1 MNLCGVARPLR
12 LEQLARS
19 LTGQRSDESA
29 QMLVTLRVDLVVRV
43 RANVRSMLSPPLA
56 PMSSSFGHDTPAH
69 VERRC
74 RFRVLVLQW
83 MAALSA
89 APMHRRL
96 TGDVPWQRDDVD
108 HEGWTD
114 LALWPEAE
122 AQSVTTA
129 SSADVSSRGLAT
141 RK

>member
-1 MNLCGVARPLR
+1 MNLCGVARPLC

-19 LTGQRSDESA
+19 LTGKRSDKSA
-29 QMLVTLRVDLVVRV
+29 QMLGTLRVDLVVRV

-83 MAALSA
+83 MGSTECGADASTTGRRRAVAA
-89 APMHRRL
+89 
-96 TGDVPWQRDDVD
+96 
-108 HEGWTD
+108 
-114 LALWPEAE
+114 
-122 AQSVTTA
+122 
-129 SSADVSSRGLAT
+129 
-141 RK
+141 

>member
-19 LTGQRSDESA
+19 LTGKRSDEGA
-29 QMLVTLRVDLVVRV
+29 QRLVTLCVDLALRV
-43 RANVRSMLSPPLA
+43 RASVRSMLSPPLA
-56 PMSSSFGHDTPAH
+56 PMPSSFGHDTPAH
-69 VERRC
+69 VERRF

-96 TGDVPWQRDDVD
+96 TGDLPWQRDDVD
-108 HEGWTD
+108 SEERTD
-114 LALWPEAE
+114 LALWSEAE
-122 AQSVTTA
+122 AQSDPIA
-129 SSADVSSRGLAT
+129 GSADESSPESAT
-141 RK
+141 KE